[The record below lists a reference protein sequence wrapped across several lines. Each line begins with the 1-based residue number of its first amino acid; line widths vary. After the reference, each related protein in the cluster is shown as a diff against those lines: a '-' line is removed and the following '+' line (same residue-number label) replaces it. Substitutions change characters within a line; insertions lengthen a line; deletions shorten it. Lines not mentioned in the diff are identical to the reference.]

1 MTPFSHRN
9 VDNLS
14 KERLDQG
21 TDFRVMSSHLGQGAS
36 GAADKNFA
44 IHTFNS
50 RLAAKARK
58 KFDCLL
64 EPLFKRARI
73 SRSMRLR
80 HSMTDFTQNR
90 FELLRAKA
98 LFYLG
103 KNSVEERAVGLWKQ
117 FLALRRQF
125 VRKMRF
131 AKARTLAGLAHQAV
145 ALQCG
150 EVRAHGVI
158 RQTQSHSQFCHRARL
173 ST

>member
-1 MTPFSHRN
+1 
-9 VDNLS
+9 
-14 KERLDQG
+14 
-21 TDFRVMSSHLGQGAS
+21 MSSHLGQGAS

-44 IHTFNS
+44 IRTFNS

-117 FLALRRQF
+117 FLALRASVRQKNA
-125 VRKMRF
+125 VCETQD
-131 AKARTLAGLAHQAV
+131 ARRPGAPGR
-145 ALQCG
+145 
-150 EVRAHGVI
+150 RAPMWRGA
-158 RQTQSHSQFCHRARL
+158 RARRYPSDSEPQPIL
-173 ST
+173 PPCAPLDVEAK